1 MGRVRLEEL
10 SEAWGYRFG
19 IGRGYEIYVCPDCV
33 REEELRDL
41 RRDEMLT
48 GKDVEEND
56 IVFCDRCKKQMQ

>member
-1 MGRVRLEEL
+1 MGRVKLDEL
-10 SEAWGYRFG
+10 ADVWGYCF
-19 IGRGYEIYVCPDCV
+19 EITLGNVEYVCPNCV

-56 IVFCDRCKKQMQ
+56 IVFCDRCKKRME

>member
-19 IGRGYEIYVCPDCV
+19 IGLGNVEYVCPDCV

-48 GKDVEEND
+48 GKDVDQNS
-56 IVFCDRCKKQMQ
+56 IFFCDRCKERME